1 MTHRIIP
8 IIGATGCKSVYKN
21 LIVLQ
26 EFNSVES
33 FLAVLLDNKSS
44 LVVKLKELLKRKLHL
59 IGCILLQKKLSLKAV
74 FKKLDG
80 TTTGP
85 GSFSILLGKRCSEN
99 IQNTHQVFFEPV
111 TNPIVDGY
119 IPEKVLKD
127 ISNDQRL
134 LFLSIAKE

>member
-1 MTHRIIP
+1 MF
-8 IIGATGCKSVYKN
+8 S
-21 LIVLQ
+21 VLQ